1 MLLDF
6 TRRNSRLVRHPSG
19 RPYARFTTMA
29 NVSAVGSVEQRI
41 RAVSLRVECHQSW
54 YRKDRP
60 CELYRI
66 FSYTRQ
72 AAVTHWFGPTA
83 IVRGAAAF
91 IGLIRVSLL
100 VHNSQATTQNWC
112 GESEKLD
119 TLEPTMGFKKLDL
132 EGKVAVVI
140 GGSSGIGR
148 TLARG
153 LAEAGADVVPSARRM
168 ELVNAVAD
176 EIESLGRRSLRV
188 SSDVADR
195 ASLETALQATIQTFG
210 KVDILVNAAGF
221 NQRAPTLD
229 FPEADWDHLIDTNLT
244 GTLRACQVFGRH
256 MIERSYGRII
266 NIASMGSF
274 LALYEVAA
282 YCASKAGVASL
293 TKSLAIEWARHGV
306 CVNAIA
312 PGYFRT
318 PLSEKLLLGTPRG
331 QEVLTRT
338 PMKRF
343 GELEELVGAAI
354 FLASDGASFVTG
366 TLLVVDGGYLAS
378 GVNQ

>member
-1 MLLDF
+1 
-6 TRRNSRLVRHPSG
+6 
-19 RPYARFTTMA
+19 
-29 NVSAVGSVEQRI
+29 
-41 RAVSLRVECHQSW
+41 
-54 YRKDRP
+54 
-60 CELYRI
+60 
-66 FSYTRQ
+66 
-72 AAVTHWFGPTA
+72 
-83 IVRGAAAF
+83 
-91 IGLIRVSLL
+91 
-100 VHNSQATTQNWC
+100 
-112 GESEKLD
+112 
-119 TLEPTMGFKKLDL
+119 MGYKGLDL
-132 EGKVAVVI
+132 SGKVAVVI

-168 ELVNAVAD
+168 ELVNAAAD

-188 SSDVADR
+188 SCDVADR
-195 ASLETALQATIQTFG
+195 GSLEEVVQLSVRRLG

-229 FPEADWDHLIDTNLT
+229 FPEADWNRLIDTNLT

-256 MIERSYGRII
+256 MIERRYGRII

-274 LALYEVAA
+274 LALHEVAA

-318 PLSEKLLLGTPRG
+318 PLTEKLLMGTGRG
-331 QEVLTRT
+331 EEVLMRT

-343 GELEELVGAAI
+343 GELDELIGAAI
-354 FLASDGASFVTG
+354 FLASDAASFVTG
-366 TLLVVDGGYLAS
+366 TLLAVDGGYLAS